1 MIKRT
6 LYFSNPTYLSKKKEQ
21 LLVKT
26 IETGE
31 DNEQNY
37 KEVENQT
44 NLTEQKPDT
53 EGRKEDWLEKR
64 KNIIKETYN
73 TIPIEDIGF
82 IVLDNHQITITHG
95 LLDSLLENNAAVI
108 TCNKSHMPSGLFM
121 PLAANDEQ
129 SRKFKA
135 QIEASEPL
143 KKQLWAQTVSAKI
156 KNQAMILKER
166 KANIDN
172 MLRWTKKVRSG
183 DPDNYEG
190 RAAAYYWKNFFPM
203 IPDFIRDRYGEPPN
217 NLFNYGYAILRA
229 IIARSLV
236 GSGLLPVLGIHHT
249 NKYNAYCLADDIMEP
264 YRPFV
269 DRVVYSIVSNG
280 EDFYELSTSIK
291 KQLLEIAAVD
301 VLIEGRRSPLM
312 IATQRT
318 SASLAR
324 CFEGKARKIIYPE
337 VPNN

>member
-6 LYFSNPTYLSKKKEQ
+6 LYFSSPAYLSKKIDQ
-21 LLVKT
+21 LIIKT
-26 IETGE
+26 TDIEE
-31 DNEQNY
+31 ENSKQFQNQ
-37 KEVENQT
+37 KTEVSE
-44 NLTEQKPDT
+44 E
-53 EGRKEDWLEKR
+53 KEDWLEKR
-64 KNIIKETYN
+64 KNIVKETFN
-73 TIPIEDIGF
+73 TVPIEDIGF

-95 LLDSLLENNAAVI
+95 LLDSLLENNTAII

-121 PLAANDEQ
+121 PLEANDEQ
-129 SRKFKA
+129 SQKFKA

-143 KKQLWAQTVSAKI
+143 KKQLWAQTVIAKI
-156 KNQAMILKER
+156 KNQALVLKER
-166 KANIDN
+166 KVNINN
-172 MLRWTKKVRSG
+172 MITWAKKVRSG

-203 IPDFIRDRYGEPPN
+203 IPNFIRDRYGEPPN

-236 GSGLLPVLGIHHT
+236 GSGLLPILGIHHS

-269 DRVVYSIVSNG
+269 DRVIYTIVSNG
-280 EDFYELSTSIK
+280 EDFYELNTSIK
-291 KQLLEIAAVD
+291 KQLLEIATLD
-301 VLIEGRRSPLM
+301 VLIEGKRSPLM
-312 IATQRT
+312 IASQRT
-318 SASLAR
+318 SASLVK

-337 VPNN
+337 IPNN